1 MTCPGCQHKNPGD
14 AVFCQEC
21 GSRLE
26 AACLTTAS
34 TMYRDMD
41 MGFWLAQ
48 AEAAC
53 AGGGP

>member
-1 MTCPGCQHKNPGD
+1 MTCHGCPHKNPGD

-21 GSRLE
+21 GTRLE
-26 AACLTTAS
+26 AACLTAAS
-34 TMYRDMD
+34 KMYRDMD